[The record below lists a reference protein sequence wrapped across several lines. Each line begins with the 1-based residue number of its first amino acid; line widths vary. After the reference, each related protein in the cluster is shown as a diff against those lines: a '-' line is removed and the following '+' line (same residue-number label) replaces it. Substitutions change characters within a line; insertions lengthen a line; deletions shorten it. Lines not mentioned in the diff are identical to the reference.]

1 MKRTVML
8 PALAVFASLAL
19 MGCAPW
25 APAVQQ
31 SEGGEKPTPTASSG
45 PTSAPSAAARGTDT
59 RLEAI
64 DAYAL
69 CKAQT
74 LAIIAP
80 EELSGISWAPFESA
94 TWLLRDDGAIG
105 IYIEATN
112 ENNAPGSEGRDVA
125 LTCKVGGTL
134 GEVTWL
140 GFGVGSREADRNAIL
155 DYLASTDQA

>member
-8 PALAVFASLAL
+8 PTLAVLASLAL

-25 APAVQQ
+25 VPVAQQ
-31 SEGGEKPTPTASSG
+31 SESGEKPTPTASSE
-45 PTSAPSAAARGTDT
+45 PTSSPSATARGVDT

-74 LAIIAP
+74 LAFFP
-80 EELSGISWAPFESA
+80 GDFSRISWGPFESA

-105 IYIEATN
+105 IYIEATD
-112 ENNAPGSEGRDVA
+112 ENNAVGSAGRDVA

-134 GEVTWL
+134 GEPVWL
-140 GFGVGSREADRNAIL
+140 EFGVRLREADRNTVL
-155 DYLASTDQA
+155 DILASTEES